1 MTTFT
6 TEDRRLAEMQKEI
19 IRNKSPCDDCDRAKE
34 CKEYE
39 LACRSFAK
47 FVVDNFYYTEAVKD
61 PCKGTFNKIFDQKDE
76 DALRKYVRQWKGE
89 NGHKAEDNQGE

>member
-6 TEDRRLAEMQKEI
+6 TEDRKLAEMQQEI
-19 IRNKSPCDDCDRAKE
+19 IRNKSPCDDCNRAKE

-47 FVVDNFYYTEAVKD
+47 FVVDNFYYVEAVKD
-61 PCKGTFNKIFDQKDE
+61 PCRATFNKIFNQKD
-76 DALRKYVRQWKGE
+76 DDLLRLFVRQFKGDAD
-89 NGHKAEDNQGE
+89 GHKTEDN